1 MGNFFMSENKLI
13 VKDDINFLEYPNWL
27 LDEKDKVKEYIIKK
41 ENGTYK
47 LSTASD
53 TLPTRFDKIVL
64 YYLLHE
70 LFKTTKLN
78 STKIITTRYKVAKNI
93 FSPPPDVIQK
103 KLKKI
108 RNVGKNEYSRIML
121 ALKRWT
127 DVSIEFEGI
136 FYEGDNYTTRFFH
149 IIDSVKLDH
158 KTKEL
163 YIAFNEQYIK
173 QLRETEFYKYI
184 NFNEYKKLTKPISVR
199 LYEILI
205 KTFKGRDTWQIDI
218 INLAE
223 KLTLSIKY
231 PAHIFAKLT
240 PAVKEI
246 TSKTDLKIKFKYD
259 KESRICTFIKNEEV
273 KPINDSTKRTILKQ
287 QALDCYRKCY
297 GNCAASWKESKEKQN
312 SCYWCTKYDTLRK
325 EQCQE

>member
-1 MGNFFMSENKLI
+1 MSENKLI

-27 LDEKDKVKEYIIKK
+27 LEDHEKLKEYIIEK
-41 ENGTYK
+41 ENGFYRIKTG
-47 LSTASD
+47 SD
-53 TLPTRFDKIVL
+53 RLPTRFDKIVL
-64 YYLLHE
+64 YYLLQE
-70 LFKTTKLN
+70 LYKTTKLN
-78 STKIITTRYKVAKNI
+78 STKISTTRYKVAKNI
-93 FSPPPDVIQK
+93 FYMTKHLSQSNYER
-103 KLKKI
+103 L
-108 RNVGKNEYSRIML
+108 ML
-121 ALKRWT
+121 ALDRWT
-127 DVSIEFEGI
+127 GIFIEFKGV
-136 FYEGDNYTTRFFH
+136 FYKGDNYTTRFFH
-149 IIDSVKLDH
+149 IIDGVKLDH
-158 KTKEL
+158 KTNEL

-205 KTFKGRDTWQIDI
+205 KTFKSRDTWQIDI

-231 PAHIFAKLT
+231 PAHIFAKIT

-287 QALDCYRKCY
+287 QAIDCYKKCY
-297 GNCAASWKESKEKQN
+297 GNCGASWKESMEKQN
-312 SCYWCTKYDTLRK
+312 CCYWCAKYDTLRK
-325 EQCQE
+325 EQCQEK